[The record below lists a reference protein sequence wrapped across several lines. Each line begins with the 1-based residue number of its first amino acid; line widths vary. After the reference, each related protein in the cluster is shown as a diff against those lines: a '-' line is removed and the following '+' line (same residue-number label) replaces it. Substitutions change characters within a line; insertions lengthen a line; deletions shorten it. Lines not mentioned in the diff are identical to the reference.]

1 MTGLSR
7 RAGRL
12 GELIHIA
19 RMARQVA
26 SQARPAPDRSTDRSR
41 QSLRPVIFFNASTR
55 LSGLSQNAAFS
66 LLTSWAVRLAGA
78 PVIHFVCQRGMSRC
92 LLGTDESDP
101 SRPMPCGMC
110 VRQSRANYTGAQ
122 ARYFTYQRDEA
133 LAAALEDLSLDEL
146 LRYQHPLNTE
156 NWSLD
161 TDHWSLN
168 TDLWS
173 LVTDHLPLGALVLP
187 SLRWRLRLQTLS
199 DDEPTR
205 FLCREFILSA
215 WNVAREFNALLETVK
230 PQAVVFFNGMHF
242 PEATAAWLC
251 RQRGVRVITHESG
264 FQPFS
269 GYFVEGQVTA
279 YPITIPDVELTP
291 EQNARLD
298 ADLQKRWQGDF
309 SMADIK
315 FWNEMRGLPE
325 ELARQAAAFKQ
336 VTAVFTNVIF
346 DTTQLHANVTFADMF
361 AWLDALLEVI
371 RAHPETLFI
380 VRAHPDEARPGK
392 ASRESV
398 AMWVEQSGAAALPN
412 LVFIPPQERISSY
425 ELIRRSK
432 FVLIYNST
440 IGLEATLLGVPVL
453 AAARAPFTDYG
464 TAFFEPQR
472 ESYLRRLE
480 AFLTADSLKA
490 TGKLEASSRG
500 ESRGI
505 PEEAV
510 TRTRRF
516 MYYRYYRFSLP
527 FGAFLESS
535 LPTGYVR
542 LKKFSWRDLFPEKSP
557 TLRALL
563 DGLFHGKR
571 FELDV

>member
-1 MTGLSR
+1 MTDLFSAPSR
-7 RAGRL
+7 RALRL
-12 GELIHIA
+12 FELTHLA
-19 RMARQVA
+19 WMARQVRRVSCLA
-26 SQARPAPDRSTDRSR
+26 SDR
-41 QSLRPVIFFNASTR
+41 QPVVFFNASTR

-66 LLTSWAVRLAGA
+66 LLASWAVRLTGT
-78 PVIHFVCQRGMSRC
+78 PVVHFVCRAGMSRC
-92 LLGTDESDP
+92 VLGTDESRP
-101 SRPMPCGMC
+101 NQPMPCGMC
-110 VRQSRANYTGAQ
+110 IRQSRANYTGAE
-122 ARYFTYQRDEA
+122 ARYFSYQRDAA

-146 LRYQHPLNTE
+146 LRYQHPLNT
-156 NWSLD
+156 
-161 TDHWSLN
+161 DHWSLN
-168 TDLWS
+168 
-173 LVTDHLPLGALVLP
+173 TDHLPLGALVLP

-215 WNVAREFNALLETVK
+215 WNVAREFNALLEDVR
-230 PQAVVFFNGMHF
+230 PQAAVLFNGMHF

-251 RQRGVRVITHESG
+251 RQRGVRAITHESG

-269 GYFVEGQVTA
+269 GYFVEGQATM

-298 ADLQKRWQGDF
+298 ADLEKRLQGDF
-309 SMADIK
+309 SMAGVK

-361 AWLDALLEVI
+361 AWLDELLEVF

-380 VRAHPDEARPGK
+380 LRAHPDEARPGK

-398 AMWVEQSGAAALPN
+398 AMWFEQSGAAALPN

-453 AAARAPFTDYG
+453 AAARSPFTDYG
-464 TAFFEPQR
+464 TVFFEPER
-472 ESYLRRLE
+472 ASYLRRLK
-480 AFLTADSLKA
+480 AFLTANSLKA
-490 TGKLEASSRG
+490 TGRLEASSRG

-505 PEEAV
+505 PKEAAR
-510 TRTRRF
+510 RTRRF
-516 MYYRYYRFSLP
+516 LYYRTYCFSLP
-527 FGAFLESS
+527 FGAFIEST

-542 LKKFSWRDLFPEKSP
+542 LKKFSPHDLEQSP
-557 TLRALL
+557 IMRALL